1 MNYKKTIIFT
11 LLINILISPLTGQ
24 SSNLQKDEIKR
35 LFIKSKKLPLH
46 TDQFANSLKLLPSP
60 PDRNSQLFT
69 IDKEIYLNTR
79 KLINTSRWNQA
90 IEEAA
95 IFNGTIGKNFSK
107 TIGIEISKKNTP
119 ITQDFLE
126 DLLIMS
132 GNFGTDKAKKHY
144 QRIRPFMYYHTHSC
158 TPEDESLLRKDGSY
172 PSGHAAFGWSA
183 ALFLSEIFPDK
194 QDQILKEG
202 YEFGQSRVICG
213 AHWQSDVDA
222 GRLIGAE
229 VVARLHANQ
238 EFRKKLKKVK
248 QELLKKS
255 REIHFNKN

>member
-1 MNYKKTIIFT
+1 
-11 LLINILISPLTGQ
+11 
-24 SSNLQKDEIKR
+24 
-35 LFIKSKKLPLH
+35 
-46 TDQFANSLKLLPSP
+46 
-60 PDRNSQLFT
+60 
-69 IDKEIYLNTR
+69 
-79 KLINTSRWNQA
+79 
-90 IEEAA
+90 
-95 IFNGTIGKNFSK
+95 
-107 TIGIEISKKNTP
+107 
-119 ITQDFLE
+119 
-126 DLLIMS
+126 MS

-238 EFRKKLKKVK
+238 EFREKLKKVK